1 MKKIFSE
8 SALEN
13 IATPEQLNQQI
24 KVVKPHWWI
33 LLCVLVV
40 LFLGTGIWVIFGNIS
55 SNTNID
61 GIVFPQLGVEK
72 VVAQTDGIVKDVIF
86 EIGDEVR
93 AGDIV
98 AVVENQ
104 EILQQISECRTNISR
119 LSGDEKKKEQERL
132 QQLLDLYDKTSLV
145 RATKDGTIQSIIG
158 MNEKTSVGD
167 EVASVLINNQSSN
180 NRQIVGYVPLVT
192 ASQLQLGM
200 EAQVNPAYASRE
212 EYGYMKGVISSI
224 GTMPVTQDE
233 LYSYYGNMEYVKD
246 ILPDASCVEVR
257 ISMHVDS
264 ASANN
269 FVWSNKKGENLTVDV
284 GTICNIQI
292 VTASRK
298 PYELFLQ

>member
-1 MKKIFSE
+1 MKKLFSE

-24 KVVKPHWWI
+24 KVIKPHMWI
-33 LLCVLVV
+33 LLCVLIV

-55 SNTNID
+55 SNTHID

-72 VVAQTDGIVKDVIF
+72 ISAQTDGVIKDVMF
-86 EIGDEVR
+86 KTGDEVK
-93 AGDIV
+93 AGDII

-104 EILQQISECRTNISR
+104 EVLEQIEQCNKKINGLYGEEKKAEKSR
-119 LSGDEKKKEQERL
+119 LEQLRN
-132 QQLLDLYDKTSLV
+132 LYEKTSII
-145 RATKDGTIQSIIG
+145 RATKDGSIQSIIG
-158 MNEKTSVGD
+158 MNVKTDIGD
-167 EVASVLINNQSSN
+167 EVASILINNQSSN

-192 ASQLQLGM
+192 ANQMQVGM

-224 GTMPVTQDE
+224 GTMPVTKEGIQ
-233 LYSYYGNMEYVKD
+233 SYYGNTEYVKD
-246 ILPDASCVEVR
+246 ILPDSSCVEIR
-257 ISMHVDS
+257 ISMYVDNE
-264 ASANN
+264 SANN

-292 VTASRK
+292 VTDSKK
-298 PYELFLQ
+298 PYQLFLQ